1 MLESLTLIWHFPIT
15 CIYFKSFLNYLF
27 CTRNKTFSTV
37 HKTNRL
43 SKNNIDLIQHV
54 DGLFPQGVKQKLS
67 RDYSLHQLKTLHS
80 NYRVLW
86 YVLFK
91 IKSTMRKCVII
102 HKKISCYHKNRF
114 WSNYFYTN
122 IFHHLF
128 GDLVIGWVYC
138 RQDLQQR
145 KSTVIWTNKVKCC
158 SLSKYQK
165 QLPIKT
171 PLTIIDSHHSYWQLA
186 KGGAI

>member
-1 MLESLTLIWHFPIT
+1 M
-15 CIYFKSFLNYLF
+15 
-27 CTRNKTFSTV
+27 
-37 HKTNRL
+37 
-43 SKNNIDLIQHV
+43 IQHV

-102 HKKISCYHKNRF
+102 HKKY
-114 WSNYFYTN
+114 
-122 IFHHLF
+122 
-128 GDLVIGWVYC
+128 LVITRTDFDQIIFTLTFSITFLVIWWVYC